1 MGVYMKIKTKDFIT
15 VSLFAALTAVG
26 AFISIPL
33 GAVPITLQLLF
44 TLLSG
49 ILLRENLGALSQIV
63 YISLGLIGLPIFAG
77 GKGGI
82 GILLS
87 PTFGFLIGYIIC
99 AFVLGKLCSKLIEK
113 NKISFLNIMLI
124 CILGVIIVYLFGVPY
139 MYIILTKVNKISLT
153 FFGALKSGCL
163 IFLPGDLL
171 KVIVSSLFGIKLIP
185 VIKR

>member
-1 MGVYMKIKTKDFIT
+1 MKIKTKDFIG

-33 GAVPITLQLLF
+33 GAIPITLQLLF

-49 ILLRENLGALSQIV
+49 ILLGGNLGALSQIV
-63 YISLGLIGLPIFAG
+63 YIILGFIGLPIFAG

-82 GILLS
+82 GIIFS
-87 PTFGFLIGYIIC
+87 PTFGFLMGYIIC
-99 AFVLGKLCSKLIEK
+99 SLILGKLCNKLIEK
-113 NKISFLNIMLI
+113 KKISFASIALI
-124 CILGVIIVYLFGVPY
+124 CTLGVIIVYLFGVPY
-139 MYIILTKVNKISLT
+139 MYIILTKVNKTSIT

-163 IFLPGDLL
+163 IFLPGDCLKILL
-171 KVIVSSLFGIKLIP
+171 SSLLAIKLIP

>member
-99 AFVLGKLCSKLIEK
+99 LP
-113 NKISFLNIMLI
+113 
-124 CILGVIIVYLFGVPY
+124 LF
-139 MYIILTKVNKISLT
+139 
-153 FFGALKSGCL
+153 
-163 IFLPGDLL
+163 
-171 KVIVSSLFGIKLIP
+171 
-185 VIKR
+185 